1 MIPVALLTVFLV
13 VNLIE
18 QDVIAHTPGQP
29 ECEQFNSTPRKHIDL
44 NPLGPAQRKE
54 ILNTLLACYN
64 VGSNVDIDEAYFRIK
79 DWFDW
84 QLSGLEV
91 ATLLGFNF
99 IGRTFIHYGAN
110 VNSFAIHIAAW
121 KGNVNMLRIL
131 LDLGGDKNLKNRGQ
145 HGWNEPPLYWAALFG
160 QTETGALLIE
170 RGADVNKFIGSQT
183 PLMVAAGQ
191 LKYDMVSLL
200 LSKGARTDLRNNQGK
215 TAEQMVLYL
224 QSLFPGS
231 EVHTKIINLLRNS
244 KG

>member
-110 VNSFAIHIAAW
+110 VNSSAIHFATW

-131 LDLGGDKNLKNRGQ
+131 LDLGGDANLITPSSYLSQ
-145 HGWNEPPLYWAALFG
+145 VPPLYWAAFFG
-160 QTETGALLIE
+160 QTEAGALLIE
-170 RGADVNKFIGSQT
+170 RGADVNKFIGGQT
-183 PLMVAAGQ
+183 ILIVAAGQ

-200 LSKGARTDLRNNQGK
+200 LSKGARTDLRDNLGK
-215 TAEQMVLYL
+215 TAEEVVLWL
-224 QSLFPGS
+224 QSLSPGY